1 MAEEDENE
9 DGQEEDEQPAASPP
23 QQKAQ
28 KAQKASV
35 LSYLPLV
42 IGLLVLQSVG
52 GYFLLRWH
60 LGREMEPE
68 IEADESGRVRT
79 YPDGDEPESSFDLG
93 RIIANP
99 RTSGAQMFIV
109 ADVTLAV
116 GPSSAVEELGN
127 ENNIDRVRDQ
137 VVAALGGA
145 TPEDLGSLEG
155 RDIVKEDIKSR
166 LNEFLYQGQVM
177 DVYFSSFYFQANTG
191 YITED

>member
-1 MAEEDENE
+1 VAEEEENE
-9 DGQEEDEQPAASPP
+9 DGQEEGEQPAAPPP
-23 QQKAQ
+23 QQKVE
-28 KAQKASV
+28 KASV

-42 IGLLVLQSVG
+42 IVLLVLQSVG
-52 GYFLLRWH
+52 GYFLVRWH
-60 LGREMEPE
+60 LGREVEPE
-68 IEADESGRVRT
+68 MIEADESGRVRT

-99 RTSGAQMFIV
+99 RASGARLFIV
-109 ADVTLAV
+109 AEVTLAV
-116 GPSSAVEELGN
+116 GPSSAVGEMEN

-145 TPEDLGSLEG
+145 TPEDLRSREG

-166 LNEFLYQGQVM
+166 LNEFLYEGQVM

-191 YITED
+191 YTED

>member
-1 MAEEDENE
+1 MAEEEENE
-9 DGQEEDEQPAASPP
+9 DGQEEGEQPAAPP
-23 QQKAQ
+23 PKQ

-42 IGLLVLQSVG
+42 IVLLVLQSVG
-52 GYFLLRWH
+52 GYFLVRWH
-60 LGREMEPE
+60 LGREVEQE

-79 YPDGDEPESSFDLG
+79 YPDSDEPESSFDLG

-99 RTSGAQMFIV
+99 RAPGARLFVV

-116 GPSSAVEELGN
+116 GPSSAVGELEN

-145 TPEDLGSLEG
+145 TPDDLRSKQG
-155 RDIVKEDIKSR
+155 RDTIKEDIKLR

-191 YITED
+191 YKED